1 MRALY
6 LLTSA
11 INPNK
16 ITKSTHSQTSIL
28 SCCIRRAK
36 HDRRRHAQDRRHLRY
51 SRLKR
56 DGRTREARLV
66 KRLRNDLIAQ
76 CGGTVSAS
84 QRLLI
89 DRIASLSLRINLLD
103 SDVSEHTGREY
114 LDLTVTLAQLLAQL
128 GVQPAAAPSSIMPA
142 SSPQHEVAA

>member
-1 MRALY
+1 MPQIG
-6 LLTSA
+6 TIS
-11 INPNK
+11 
-16 ITKSTHSQTSIL
+16 STDT
-28 SCCIRRAK
+28 RT
-36 HDRRRHAQDRRHLRY
+36 
-51 SRLKR
+51 KR

-89 DRIASLSLRINLLD
+89 DRIASLSLRIHLLD
-103 SDVSEHTGREY
+103 SDTSVHTGRAY
-114 LDLTVTLAQLLAQL
+114 LDLTMTLAQLLAQL

-142 SSPQHEVAA
+142 SSPSTWRRHEPS

>member
-1 MRALY
+1 MPKIG
-6 LLTSA
+6 A
-11 INPNK
+11 IYG
-16 ITKSTHSQTSIL
+16 IDT
-28 SCCIRRAK
+28 
-36 HDRRRHAQDRRHLRY
+36 
-51 SRLKR
+51 RLKR

>member
-1 MRALY
+1 VID
-6 LLTSA
+6 T
-11 INPNK
+11 
-16 ITKSTHSQTSIL
+16 
-28 SCCIRRAK
+28 
-36 HDRRRHAQDRRHLRY
+36 
-51 SRLKR
+51 RLKR

-89 DRIASLSLRINLLD
+89 DRIASLSLRIHLLD
-103 SDVSEHTGREY
+103 SDTSVHTGCEY

-128 GVQPAAAPSSIMPA
+128 GVQPAASVSSIMH
-142 SSPQHEVAA
+142 SPQQCEAAA